1 MSTALVPI
9 PQPDQAAVEII
20 AQALAGGL
28 THPGT
33 FGPTGQSI
41 SGAIVLPLPM
51 FRTSN
56 IPPEMAAHFAQEA
69 GLPHADIARLT
80 AEAIV
85 HTLNQGGIETV
96 TGAEL
101 TRLRAVDTAAEPDRK
116 RSPMFTCHCDV
127 PLFRTNV
134 TDLDTDKPKVFGNQL
149 ITAIQ
154 KLHPDCALGHRPPEV
169 S

>member
-28 THPGT
+28 THPGDEKT
-33 FGPTGQSI
+33 
-41 SGAIVLPLPM
+41 GAIVLPLPM

-96 TGAEL
+96 NGAEL
-101 TRLRAVDTAAEPDRK
+101 TRLRTVDTAAEPDRK
-116 RSPMFTCHCDV
+116 RSPMFTCHCGA

-149 ITAIQ
+149 ITALQ
-154 KLHPDCALGHRPPEV
+154 QLHPDCALGHRPPEV
-169 S
+169 KA